1 MRTKSF
7 TLFLFL
13 FCLNSWAQDRYMVF
27 FIDKAGSPYSI
38 QAPEEFLSERAL
50 ARRAKEQ
57 IVITEE
63 DIPISPNYTQGLKD
77 LGIDVYYSTKWMNGV
92 LVQMDQNEAVVVQ
105 NLPYVTSIEKVA
117 ANAPLQQRA
126 LKRAEPLP
134 GQTNAA
140 IDQQRMLGIDLMHE
154 YGLYGEGLLIGVFD
168 DGFTNLSQLPS
179 FQHILNEDRLLYSFD
194 FVNNRENVENG
205 EDHGTRVLSIIGAN
219 QFNYK
224 GGVPN
229 ATFILSATEAPQ
241 EYRVEEYNW
250 LFAAEKA
257 DSAGVDIINTSLG
270 YKTGF
275 TDPSMNYTNAQL
287 DGETAVITRAA
298 NIAASKGIILVN
310 SAGNSGSLVSAP
322 ADSPN
327 VLAVGAI
334 AADSLIAS
342 FSSKGTSSNVFK
354 PDVVAQGV
362 STLLIT
368 SQGSMAAQNGTSFSA
383 PMMTGLVAGVRQAY
397 PGKTAAEIR
406 DMIRAAGDRA
416 TNPDNVYGYGIPSF
430 GRIIENE
437 RTLAAANSVI
447 YSAYPNPTAD
457 DLLLR
462 FDEKYFGELLTI
474 QIINPNGRLKNQ
486 FEFVP
491 FESRNPLKLEL
502 NESGIYFLRV
512 ISNSGTTSR
521 KIIKY

>member
-1 MRTKSF
+1 
-7 TLFLFL
+7 
-13 FCLNSWAQDRYMVF
+13 MVF
-27 FIDKAGSPYSI
+27 FTDKAGSPYSI
-38 QAPEEFLSERAL
+38 EAPEEFLSERAL
-50 ARRAKEQ
+50 SRRSRQQ
-57 IVITEE
+57 IAIAEE
-63 DIPISPNYTQGLKD
+63 DIPISPNYRQGLKD
-77 LGIDVYYSTKWMNGV
+77 LGLDVYYATKWMNGV
-92 LVQMDQNEAVVVQ
+92 LVQMDQNEAVVVH
-105 NLPYVTSIEKVA
+105 NLPYVSSIEKVA
-117 ANAPLQQRA
+117 DNAPLQQRA
-126 LKRAEPLP
+126 LKWAEELP
-134 GQTNAA
+134 GQTNVA

-154 YGLYGEGLLIGVFD
+154 YGLNGEGLLIGVFD
-168 DGFTNLSQLPS
+168 DGFTNLSQLEA
-179 FQHILNEDRLLYSFD
+179 FRHILEEDRLLYSYD
-194 FVNNRENVENG
+194 FVNNRESVENG

-270 YKTGF
+270 YKTSF

-287 DGETAVITRAA
+287 DGQTAVITRAA
-298 NIAASKGIILVN
+298 NIAASKGIVLVN
-310 SAGNSGSLVSAP
+310 SAGNTGSLVSAP
-322 ADSPN
+322 ADSPS

-342 FSSKGTSSNVFK
+342 FSSKGTSSSVFK

-368 SQGSMAAQNGTSFSA
+368 SQGSLAAQNGTSFSS
-383 PMMTGLVAGVRQAY
+383 PMMTGLVAGVWQAY
-397 PGKTAAEIR
+397 PNKTAAEIR
-406 DMIRAAGDRA
+406 DMIRAAGDRSS
-416 TNPDNVYGYGIPSF
+416 NPDNVYGYGIPSF
-430 GRIIENE
+430 GRVIENE
-437 RTLAAANSVI
+437 QSLAGSNSMI
-447 YSAYPNPTAD
+447 YSAYPNPTSD
-457 DLLLR
+457 DIQLS
-462 FDEKYFGELLTI
+462 FNENYFGEALTI
-474 QIINPNGRLKNQ
+474 QVIKASGQLKNQ

-502 NESGIYFLRV
+502 NETGIYFLRV

>member
-1 MRTKSF
+1 
-7 TLFLFL
+7 
-13 FCLNSWAQDRYMVF
+13 MVF
-27 FIDKAGSPYSI
+27 FTDKAGSPYTI
-38 QAPEEFLSERAL
+38 DAPEEFLSQRAL
-50 ARRAKEQ
+50 DRRIRQQ
-57 IVITEE
+57 ITITEE
-63 DIPISPNYTQGLKD
+63 DIPISPNYHQALKD
-77 LGIDVYYSTKWMNGV
+77 LGIDVYYATKWLNGV

-105 NLPYVTSIEKVA
+105 NLPYIRSIEKVA
-117 ANAPLQQRA
+117 DNAPLQQRA
-126 LKRAEPLP
+126 LKSAEELP
-134 GQTNAA
+134 GQANVA
-140 IDQQRMLGIDLMHE
+140 IDQQRMLGIDLMHD

-168 DGFTNLSQLPS
+168 DGFTNLSQLEA
-179 FQHILNEDRLLYSFD
+179 FRHILEEDRLLYSYD
-194 FVNNRENVENG
+194 FVNNRESVENG

-229 ATFILSATEAPQ
+229 ATFILCATEAPQ

-275 TDPSMNYTNAQL
+275 NDPSMNYTNAQL

-298 NIAASKGIILVN
+298 NIAASKGIVLVV
-310 SAGNSGSLVSAP
+310 SAGNSGSLVGAP

-327 VLAVGAI
+327 ALAVGAI
-334 AADSLIAS
+334 TADSLIAS
-342 FSSKGTSSNVFK
+342 FSSRGSSSDVFK

-368 SQGSMAAQNGTSFSA
+368 SQGGLAGQNGTSFSS
-383 PMMTGLVAGVRQAY
+383 PMMTGLVAGVWQAY

-406 DMIRAAGDRA
+406 DMIRSAGDRA
-416 TNPDNVYGYGIPSF
+416 SNPDNVYGYGIPSF
-430 GRIIENE
+430 GRVIENE
-437 RTLAAANSVI
+437 QNLAATNAVI

-457 DLLLR
+457 DLMLS

-474 QIINPNGRLKNQ
+474 QVIKPNGQLKNQ

-491 FESRNPLKLEL
+491 FESRNPLTLEL